1 MNRSLL
7 LSACVGLTIATPA
20 WAQTFPAKPIRI
32 VVAYAAGGPND
43 LMARSIAPKLSAKL
57 GQNVIVDNRP
67 GAGSNIGSAHVAKS
81 AKDGYTLLLGSPANA
96 INPALYTSMPY
107 DPLKDLA
114 PITLLAV
121 NPYLLVA
128 HPSLPVKS
136 VRELIAL
143 AKARPGEVTFAS
155 SGAGGAS
162 HLTGELLK
170 VTAKIDILHVPYKGG
185 GPALVDLAG
194 GRVGIMFDNMIT
206 AVPYV
211 KSGRLR
217 ALGVTSLA
225 RNDAVPDV
233 PTIHESALPKFESL
247 GWFGIFAPAGT
258 PTETVNTLNQ
268 ALVSV
273 VRETEFVER
282 LRTQGATVVGNSSAE
297 FDRFFRADA
306 AKWAPV
312 VQASGARAD

>member
-1 MNRSLL
+1 MDCRLL
-7 LSACVGLTIATPA
+7 LAAGLGLTVATPA
-20 WAQTFPAKPIRI
+20 WAQTYPAKPIRI

-43 LMARSIAPKLSAKL
+43 LMARSIAPKLSSKL
-57 GQNVIVDNRP
+57 GQNVLVDNRP
-67 GAGSNIGSAHVAKS
+67 GAGSNIGSAYVAKS
-81 AKDGYTLLLGSPANA
+81 ARDGYTLLLGSPANA
-96 INPALYTSMPY
+96 INPALYANMPY
-107 DPLKDLA
+107 DPLKELA
-114 PITLLAV
+114 PVTLLAV

-143 AKARPGEVTFAS
+143 AKSRPGEVTFAS

-194 GRVGIMFDNMIT
+194 GRVSIMFDNMIT

-217 ALGVTSLA
+217 ALGVTSLT
-225 RNDAVPDV
+225 RSEVVPDV
-233 PTIHESALPKFESL
+233 PTIHESALAKFESL
-247 GWFGIFAPAGT
+247 GWFGIFAPTGT
-258 PTETVNTLNQ
+258 PAETVTALNQ
-268 ALVSV
+268 ALVGI
-273 VRETEFVER
+273 VREAEFVER
-282 LRTQGATVVGNSSAE
+282 LRTQGVAVVANSPTE